1 MTSTATHL
9 RTVILHW
16 PDLRDALAAPAL
28 VGAFGLGLRGY
39 LAQQRDDAA
48 EEYERAH
55 AAHLRS
61 LERDPIQLGERPAP
75 VRIPVLDTMREVE
88 EILIEQADVVASAVQ
103 RPPMP
108 RAPETWP
115 AADRARRDQL
125 ARADQLDPRRWT
137 WTGTR
142 TAQYAALWLLARVE
156 QRPGPFA
163 ALTEAQLDEVART
176 ARACAARVERAL
188 DISNERRALER
199 RCACGGR
206 IDVHGGA
213 GRAPLA
219 HCTGCGR
226 IWTESGQAA

>member
-1 MTSTATHL
+1 MTSPATHL

-16 PDLRDALAAPAL
+16 PDLREALAAPAL

-39 LAQQRDDAA
+39 LAQQRDDDA

-75 VRIPVLDTMREVE
+75 VRISVLDTMREVE
-88 EILIEQADVVASAVQ
+88 EALIEQADVIASVVQ
-103 RPPMP
+103 RAPMP
-108 RAPETWP
+108 LAPKTWP

-125 ARADQLDPRRWT
+125 ARADALDPRRWK

-156 QRPGPFA
+156 GKPGPFA
-163 ALTEAQLDEVART
+163 ALTEAQFDEVART
-176 ARACAARVERAL
+176 ARACAERVERAL
-188 DISNERRALER
+188 DISSERRTLER

-213 GRAPLA
+213 GRLPLA

-226 IWTESGQAA
+226 VWTESGQAA

>member
-1 MTSTATHL
+1 MTSPATHL

-16 PDLRDALAAPAL
+16 PDLREALAIPAM
-28 VGAFGLGLRGY
+28 VGAFGLGLHGY
-39 LAQQRDDAA
+39 LAHQGDPAT

-55 AAHLRS
+55 AKHLRS
-61 LERDPIQLGERPAP
+61 KERDPIQLGERPAP

-88 EILIEQADVVASAVQ
+88 EALIEQADVVASAVQ

-108 RAPETWP
+108 LAPPTWP

-125 ARADQLDPRRWT
+125 ARADALDPRRWK
-137 WTGTR
+137 WTGHR

-156 QRPGPFA
+156 SKPGPFA
-163 ALTEAQLDEVART
+163 ALTEAQLDEVTRT
-176 ARACAARVERAL
+176 AHACAERVERAL
-188 DISNERRALER
+188 DISSERRALER

-213 GRAPLA
+213 GRLPLA

-226 IWTESGQAA
+226 VWTESGQAA